1 MEDMFRVDITKE
13 GLDNVLYALT
23 RGSKFKQ
30 ISDKDYISGW
40 TDGDWSDYYYV
51 FTNDNGLRIEFVD
64 GADGKLWVTVFRPS
78 LDCVWSWSGIMK
90 FTTERM
96 SYIQLRK
103 FLGRYDMLFDDK
115 MVYAKRELFNKF

>member
-1 MEDMFRVDITKE
+1 MEDMFRVDTTKE

-23 RGSKFKQ
+23 RGSKFRQ
-30 ISDKDYISGW
+30 ITDKDYLMGW

-78 LDCVWSWSGIMK
+78 LDCVWLWSGIMK
-90 FTTERM
+90 FTTEKM
-96 SYIQLRK
+96 SYVQLHK
-103 FLGRYDMLFDDK
+103 FLGRYDIFIEDK
-115 MVYAKRELFNKF
+115 LVYTKKDKVQ